1 MVLFKPVNED
11 DTKEKSVRVM
21 EIRVVF
27 LKFGDIETLKEQF
40 QAEALIEAKWKEP
53 SIVVDV
59 S

>member
-11 DTKEKSVRVM
+11 DTKEKSVRVV

-27 LKFGDIETLKEQF
+27 MKFGEIETLKEQF
-40 QAEALIEAKWKEP
+40 QAEAFIEAKWKEP